1 MRISDW
7 SSDVCSSDLLILV
20 ALRLWSAKPRA
31 VSDAVLGATA
41 TASFGLYF
49 LHGPLV
55 RPVVRIVAPF
65 VPAGQ
70 PVLGL
75 IAGIGATFAGGLLL
89 PWAVILLTRLICGR
103 SAELVVGREWVSHCG
118 NRWY

>member
-7 SSDVCSSDLLILV
+7 SSDVCSSDL
-20 ALRLWSAKPRA
+20 
-31 VSDAVLGATA
+31 DAVLGATA

-65 VPAGQ
+65 VPDGQ

-75 IAGIGATFAGGLLL
+75 IAGIGATFAGWLLL
-89 PWAVILLTRLICGR
+89 SWAVIFLARLILGR
-103 SAELVVGREWVSHCG
+103 RSRLVIGACRPCLRDRKSVG
-118 NRWY
+118 